1 MERCMPCASHRSN
14 SPFRFSQNSNFR
26 YSYNPSNSI
35 HVYDD
40 LLYYLGNRNCTNTIF
55 SICQNSKSNIR
66 AKGSSRKTL
75 FIKKT
80 SNCSLYITQRRFF
93 LLITNKYIKQMSCSR
108 KRHLS
113 ILTFRS
119 SVCLK
124 QMIYSSQTDHL
135 FTPNAWFLFLK
146 KNYFYYYGYTL
157 CPKRWHPLIKR
168 VMPSSINGVA
178 SPKNR
183 WISFYL
189 EANRWAY
196 KKITFQPHPKKIFP

>member
-1 MERCMPCASHRSN
+1 MEHCMPCASHRSN

-93 LLITNKYIKQMSCSR
+93 LLITNKYVKQMSCSR

-119 SVCLK
+119 S
-124 QMIYSSQTDHL
+124 D
-135 FTPNAWFLFLK
+135 FFFWK

-168 VMPSSINGVA
+168 VIPSSINGVA

-196 KKITFQPHPKKIFP
+196 KKITFQPYPKKIFP